1 MWNKPYKVYK
11 ILLPLNE
18 CLVGIFYFIL
28 EVFVVISKGVG
39 NETWEISG
47 WAVTALFL
55 VIVVIGVVIGVR
67 ENVRIVRKIWGKYRK
82 ESRL

>member
-1 MWNKPYKVYK
+1 M
-11 ILLPLNE
+11 
-18 CLVGIFYFIL
+18 
-28 EVFVVISKGVG
+28 FVVISKGVE

-55 VIVVIGVVIGVR
+55 VIVVIGVGIGLR

-82 ESRL
+82 KRL